1 MKLNLKHLHAFYE
14 VARLGS
20 VTAAAQS
27 MHMTQ
32 PAVTQAIAQIE
43 RHFRARLF
51 KRRSKGMQLTS
62 VGTVCAKRIGR
73 ALRALDDGVAELRA
87 SAGREGGDLRHVAR
101 RLRMAQLRALTALV
115 QHHSFTLAARASY
128 MAPRTI
134 HHAVRDLEQLLE
146 VPLFEKTSYGSV
158 PTSSAE
164 YFARRAGVV
173 LAELEQTHA
182 EVIALSGTEH
192 GQTVIGTLQMIH
204 PFLIPDALAEFTLIC
219 PEHGITIISGT
230 YEHLFPALQIGSAD
244 FLIGP
249 LRRSSLPR
257 DLVQEHLFDDP
268 LSIIVQANHPLTRR
282 RRLTATDLSSYP
294 WVAPRKA
301 GPLRRDFDA
310 LFQFAGIT
318 PPQRAVECNFLSAA
332 RAFLLSSNRMMLLS
346 PHLFRDELRAG
357 TLVALAHPA
366 GQVVR
371 PIGLTLRRD
380 WWPTSTQAQLL
391 DHVRQTSRIAQP

>member
-1 MKLNLKHLHAFYE
+1 M
-14 VARLGS
+14 
-20 VTAAAQS
+20 
-27 MHMTQ
+27 
-32 PAVTQAIAQIE
+32 
-43 RHFRARLF
+43 
-51 KRRSKGMQLTS
+51 
-62 VGTVCAKRIGR
+62 
-73 ALRALDDGVAELRA
+73 
-87 SAGREGGDLRHVAR
+87 
-101 RLRMAQLRALTALV
+101 
-115 QHHSFTLAARASY
+115 
-128 MAPRTI
+128 
-134 HHAVRDLEQLLE
+134 
-146 VPLFEKTSYGSV
+146 
-158 PTSSAE
+158 
-164 YFARRAGVV
+164 V
-173 LAELEQTHA
+173 LAELEQTRA

-219 PEHGITIISGT
+219 PEHGITIMSGT

-249 LRRSSLPR
+249 LRRSNLPG

-268 LSIIVQANHPLTRR
+268 LSIIVRANHPLTRR

-294 WVAPRKA
+294 WIAPRKA

-371 PIGLTLRRD
+371 PIGLTFRRD